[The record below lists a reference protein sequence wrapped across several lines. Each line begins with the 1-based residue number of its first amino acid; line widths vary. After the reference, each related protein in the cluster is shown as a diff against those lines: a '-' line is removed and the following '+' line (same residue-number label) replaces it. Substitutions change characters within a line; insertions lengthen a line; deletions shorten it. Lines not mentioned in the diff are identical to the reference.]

1 MSAAKLIVAVVW
13 KLQSTSCR
21 QNPWRSIM
29 GLALSALKLQS
40 RSIGDG
46 KIPPEHSKE
55 GGNVSPSL
63 SWSGAPADT
72 RAFALL
78 CHDPDAPFIADGA
91 YGFVHWVLYDI
102 PADIGELEEGTVIGV
117 AGINSYGERGYGGPM
132 PPPGHGPH
140 HYFFVL
146 FALRNKLDL
155 PPGLSARQLL
165 ERIEPEV
172 LGINRLVGRFEA
184 PL

>member
-1 MSAAKLIVAVVW
+1 
-13 KLQSTSCR
+13 
-21 QNPWRSIM
+21 M
-29 GLALSALKLQS
+29 GLALSSLKLQS
-40 RSIGDG
+40 RSLRDG
-46 KIPPEHSKE
+46 MIPARHSKE
-55 GGNVSPSL
+55 GGNVSPHL
-63 SWSGAPADT
+63 GWSNAPEIT
-72 RAFALL
+72 RAFALI

-102 PADIGELEEGTVIGV
+102 PPVSELEEGAPVGV
-117 AGINSYGERGYGGPM
+117 AGINSYGESGYGGPM

-146 FALRNKLDL
+146 FALRNRLDL
-155 PPGLSARQLL
+155 PAGLSAGQLL

-184 PL
+184 PTRE